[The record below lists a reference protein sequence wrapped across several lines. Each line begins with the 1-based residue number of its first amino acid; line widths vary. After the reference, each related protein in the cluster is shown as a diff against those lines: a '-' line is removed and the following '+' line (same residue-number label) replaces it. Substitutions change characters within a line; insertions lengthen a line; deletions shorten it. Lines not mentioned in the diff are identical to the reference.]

1 MSPRRWLPTV
11 IRARQAQ
18 EDLLAQQVATAR
30 QDADRAMDQLA
41 VQSERVAGLSMP
53 AQLSVAEFHAEI
65 AGQQASIASL
75 AAAQHRVQF
84 ADARLRSEL
93 DGLTE
98 AARSRRSVEK
108 MQERL
113 DSEQSQQELAVAQRE
128 QDDIAI
134 TRHLRAAG

>member
-18 EDLLAQQVATAR
+18 EDLLAQQVAAAR